1 MNFYIKYC
9 DTQIFGKIGYVPLKE
24 YNFGDVPLKE
34 RFFASYH
41 RKVETLQVIT
51 IPSCSATKSASFYF
65 FFLHEL
71 IRKGRICQCAIKN
84 KEFLRFLPALT
95 HISREAHARPKARQD
110 RLPGG
115 GGPPGSQPSSDDLL
129 RSSPSLPWCASLAP
143 PLSLS
148 LPHSLQCEFMS

>member
-65 FFLHEL
+65 FF
-71 IRKGRICQCAIKN
+71 
-84 KEFLRFLPALT
+84 
-95 HISREAHARPKARQD
+95 S
-110 RLPGG
+110 
-115 GGPPGSQPSSDDLL
+115 
-129 RSSPSLPWCASLAP
+129 
-143 PLSLS
+143 
-148 LPHSLQCEFMS
+148 MS